1 MHHKVSLDLKFVFGV
16 ENNNLVMKKFA
27 FFFFSFSVSIV
38 FSQEKGTFTDTRDG
52 KVYKTVVIGAKT
64 WMAENLNVSTFR
76 NGDTIPEV
84 KNAEEWLKAGKEG
97 RPAWC
102 YFKNKKKNGKKY
114 GKLYNWHA
122 VSDSRGLA
130 ISGYHIPSHSEMT
143 ELENFLQKD
152 KKNIMIT
159 GRGAKSGFRTQSII
173 DYSQTGPIEGG
184 ISFSGDNN
192 GIWWCSSEIPQGS
205 SHGHGLFSVLL
216 PIENDSEN
224 LKTVGNLNNAAGFS
238 VRCVKD

>member
-1 MHHKVSLDLKFVFGV
+1 MRSFLLIFCLLFVKFC
-16 ENNNLVMKKFA
+16 N
-27 FFFFSFSVSIV
+27 
-38 FSQEKGTFTDTRDG
+38 SQTTGTITDTRDG
-52 KVYKTVVIGAKT
+52 KVYKTVIIGNQT

-84 KNAEEWLKAGKEG
+84 KNDEEWLKAGKEG

-122 VSDSRGLA
+122 VCDLRGLA
-130 ISGYHIPSHSEMT
+130 ISGYHIPTHSEMT
-143 ELENFLQKD
+143 DLENFLQKD

-159 GRGAKSGFRTQSII
+159 GRGAKSGFRTQFIT
-173 DYSQTGPIEGG
+173 DYSQKGPIEGG
-184 ISFSGDNN
+184 IWFTGDNN
-192 GIWWCSSEIPQGS
+192 GIWWCSSEIPKGS

-224 LKTVGNLNNAAGFS
+224 LKTCGNLNNAKGFS